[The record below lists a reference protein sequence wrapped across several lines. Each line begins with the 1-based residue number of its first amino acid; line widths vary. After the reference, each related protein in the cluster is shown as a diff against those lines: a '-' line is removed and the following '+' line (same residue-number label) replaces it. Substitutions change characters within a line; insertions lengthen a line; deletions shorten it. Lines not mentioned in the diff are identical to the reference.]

1 MGMRS
6 LLPGC
11 LLFLSC
17 LTLCGG
23 QQPEDVREVAAGH
36 PVSVLLTP
44 ERGATLNLDLK
55 GAEAEEIFLDAAVP
69 EVSYRI
75 TASDGTEI
83 LSGRLATFGWTAIPI
98 AAAGRRE
105 LQIQL
110 ETESAIEGLPG
121 IRVRAEG
128 FPVSLRFWTEQ
139 VRAAGAFNAAQPLH
153 RSLRAED
160 LRRAIGQFEQAGQE
174 WASAGDHYGEALAL
188 GGKAESEIELSR
200 YADAKRTLDRA
211 IVLAGK
217 NAYLRGWLMHLAALI
232 YFDQYDGRPAQPY
245 SEEELRLGQ
254 AIGDPAMIAL
264 ARTDLAG
271 VAFWLH
277 DSKMDKIANQA
288 QGEAIAAGV
297 PETLALEQRW
307 KGWIEESHEGVLRG
321 MSELA
326 EAEAHFR
333 RAGDLRNAL
342 DGDLEVAEA
351 VSLNGDSYS
360 ALATFSKLDPL
371 VQAFGNAMELGLN
384 LGNIGTQYQ
393 ELNNPRLAE
402 MYYRKADAIYAGAHI
417 LWGQWLS
424 HSSLCETELLLDE
437 TAKAVSEC
445 KLSLSFVRQLGDTV
459 FLGETLCDLGIAE
472 RKAGNFTQAFAD
484 LTEAAKY
491 AHTIRDVRFESKERI
506 QLGEILDQQG
516 KRKEA
521 LAEFEQAES
530 LSQGV
535 ADPASLLEAQ
545 YAVARWYVQ
554 DVQFT
559 KAEAELTPALEKL
572 EAARQL
578 VSSDTLQ
585 ASYFAA
591 VRKCYELAVELRM
604 RQFERDPAG
613 GADALALE
621 MSERARARG
630 LLDALSAKS
639 GSGARESGASEV
651 RLMQAKLA
659 VDRAFNHRL
668 KLLVVGGAKGDL
680 EGNSTELTRALGA
693 LERTENEAHAAS
705 SQATKPAPT
714 MSAAEIE
721 RVSLVSGTT
730 FFEYALGAER
740 SFLWVIGG
748 GKRTSYILP
757 PRQQLEAMVK
767 QWRAFAMQQAQG
779 QADAGARLQHLSSRL
794 SCALFADA
802 VQPGMSEMVI
812 VPDGELAMLPFAAL
826 PEHACSNAP
835 EQPLVVR
842 HEITLTPSL
851 SVFLSRKPE
860 AEVDSFKGEVAIVAD
875 PVFDAADS
883 RAASLRVEAAKHD
896 SHPAPDGETAVAIPR
911 LLYSGHEANA
921 IQEIVRKAA
930 GKDHVFLAQGFD
942 ASVDTVLSP
951 VMQQYRIWHLA
962 THGVYDETMPEFSG
976 LVFSLV
982 RPDGGSRFGFLKAYD
997 IARLNV
1003 HAELVV
1009 LSACDSAA
1017 GEKLSGEGVMGLS
1030 YSFLRAGAREVV
1042 STLWNIDDAQSRELM
1057 IGFYKEL
1064 MRNGGNAAAA
1074 LRYAQLTAMREFQS
1088 SAPYYWAGFELDAVG
1103 K

>member
-1 MGMRS
+1 MHSS
-6 LLPGC
+6 LSGC
-11 LLFLSC
+11 LLFFSC
-17 LTLCGG
+17 LTLCAG
-23 QQPEDVREVAAGH
+23 QEPGDVRDLAVGH

-44 ERGATLNLDLK
+44 ERGATLHLDLQ
-55 GAEAEEIFLDAAVP
+55 GSEAEDIFLDAAVP
-69 EVSYRI
+69 EISYRI
-75 TASDGTEI
+75 TATDGREI
-83 LSGRLATFGWTAIPI
+83 LSGRLATFGWAAIPI
-98 AAAGRRE
+98 VAPGRRE
-105 LQIQL
+105 VQIQL
-110 ETESAIEGLPG
+110 KTESSIEGLPG
-121 IRVRAEG
+121 VRVRVEG
-128 FPVSLRFWTEQ
+128 LPVPVRPAPEQ
-139 VRAAGAFNAAQPLH
+139 ERAAQAFNAAQPLH

-160 LRRAIGQFEQAGQE
+160 LRRAIGQFERAAQA

-188 GGKAESEIELSR
+188 GGKAEAEIELSR

-211 IVLAGK
+211 LVPAGK
-217 NAYLRGWLMHLAALI
+217 NAYLRGWLMHLAARI
-232 YFDQYDGRPAQPY
+232 FFDQYEGKLAQPY

-254 AIGDPAMIAL
+254 ESGDLALIAM

-271 VAFWLH
+271 VAFWLR
-277 DSKMDKIANQA
+277 DSKMGKIADQA
-288 QGEAIAAGV
+288 QREAIAAGV
-297 PETLALEQRW
+297 PDTLALEQRW
-307 KGWIEESHEGVLRG
+307 KGWIEEYYERILRG
-321 MSELA
+321 MSELT

-333 RAGDLRNAL
+333 QAGDLRNAL

-351 VSLNGDSYS
+351 ASLNGDFYS

-371 VQAFGNAMELGLN
+371 IQASGNAMGHGLN

-402 MYYRKADAIYAGAHI
+402 MYYRRADSAYASAHV

-424 HSSLCETELLLDE
+424 HSSLCETELLLNE
-437 TAKAVSEC
+437 TAKAVSDC
-445 KLSLSFVRQLGDTV
+445 KLALSLARQIGDNA
-459 FLGETLCDLGIAE
+459 FLGQALCRLGVAE
-472 RKAGNFTQAFAD
+472 RQAGNPAQAFAD
-484 LTEAAKY
+484 LTEASKVT
-491 AHTIRDVRFESKERI
+491 HTIQDLRFESKEHI
-506 QLGEILDQQG
+506 QLGEIQEQEG
-516 KRKEA
+516 KRQEA
-521 LAEFEQAES
+521 LAEFEQAKS
-530 LSQGV
+530 LSQRV

-545 YAVARWYVQ
+545 YSVARWYANAGQ
-554 DVQFT
+554 YE
-559 KAEAELTPALEKL
+559 KADAELAPALEKL

-578 VSSDTLQ
+578 VSDNTLQ

-591 VRKCYELAVELRM
+591 VRKCYELGIELRM
-604 RQFERDPAG
+604 LEFKRDPAG
-613 GADALALE
+613 GGDALALE
-621 MSERARARG
+621 MSEQSRARG
-630 LLDALSAKS
+630 LLDALSARAAS
-639 GSGARESGASEV
+639 GTRESGASEV

-668 KLLVVGGAKGDL
+668 KLLVEGGAKGDL
-680 EGNSTELTRALGA
+680 EGNSAELTRALA
-693 LERTENEAHAAS
+693 DMERTEDDAHAAS

-721 RVSLVSGTT
+721 RVSLVSGAT

-740 SFLWVIGG
+740 SFLWVIGD
-748 GKRTSYILP
+748 GKRTSYVLP

-767 QWRAFAMQQAQG
+767 QWRALVTQQAQG

-794 SCALFADA
+794 SCALFADT
-802 VQPGMSEMVI
+802 VQPGMSQMVI

-826 PEHACSNAP
+826 PEHACSNP
-835 EQPLVVR
+835 TEQPLVVR

-851 SVFLSRKPE
+851 SVFLSRKSE
-860 AEVDSFKGEVAIVAD
+860 AQFNSFKGEVAIVAD
-875 PVFDAADS
+875 PVFDAADP

-896 SHPAPDGETAVAIPR
+896 PHPAQDGETAVAIPR
-911 LLYSGHEANA
+911 LLYSGHEANS

-942 ASVDTVLSP
+942 ASIDTVLSP
-951 VMQQYRIWHLA
+951 AMQQYRIWHLA

-1017 GEKLSGEGVMGLS
+1017 GEKLSGEGIMGLS
-1030 YSFLRAGAREVV
+1030 YSFLHAGAREVV
-1042 STLWNIDDAQSRELM
+1042 STLWNVDDAKSRELM
-1057 IGFYKEL
+1057 IAFYKEL

-1074 LRYAQLTAMREFQS
+1074 LRHAQLTVMRQFQS